1 MSTLTN
7 ASSSGGALLTASA
20 ARCSL
25 PPSDAWIRASSPL
38 SSASLAGAAAAR
50 GAGGAGPGGAGP
62 GSAGLAAWG
71 LAAALQE
78 LARTQVAPLGLVREL
93 AGGQALPVRWAGA
106 LAQALALE
114 AAQGLGL
121 GQGQGLERGWGWG
134 LGPGGG
140 RVGGGGGG
148 GGGWA
153 RGGGG
158 GGGWGLALSKASVLE
173 LEHGLEPTLAL
184 GPARSLALAAL
195 GLVQMLA
202 ALAPEGLRFR
212 RRRCPEVARGRSS
225 QQQRPPDEVEGSGL
239 RGDGTQGRQGRQ
251 DIRCAAG
258 RAASR
263 QGCRCRC
270 TRAPPPACQGVAETP
285 WSCKSRGLPT
295 SSFSPAAVSGG

>member
-1 MSTLTN
+1 VR
-7 ASSSGGALLTASA
+7 G
-20 ARCSL
+20 
-25 PPSDAWIRASSPL
+25 
-38 SSASLAGAAAAR
+38 LAVR
-50 GAGGAGPGGAGP
+50 
-62 GSAGLAAWG
+62 GLAAWG

-121 GQGQGLERGWGWG
+121 GQGQGLERGW
-134 LGPGGG
+134 
-140 RVGGGGGG
+140 
-148 GGGWA
+148 
-153 RGGGG
+153 
-158 GGGWGLALSKASVLE
+158 GWGLALSKASVLE